1 MFTHSLVVS
10 ADQQRVVPRI
20 LVGQVDFIV
29 GHRIKVGED
38 QNLQAL
44 FTRRGLVWVAIL
56 ILRLVATRCLVQ
68 FGVNLEPCSNAPRE
82 KKEWVSQVVVVVV
95 VVVERSQ
102 AIVLSDGQV
111 GGELGADASLFDDG
125 ARGRVRV
132 RIGVNHAPAVA
143 GEHRKR

>member
-1 MFTHSLVVS
+1 MTTKISKRCSLVGS
-10 ADQQRVVPRI
+10 R
-20 LVGQVDFIV
+20 L
-29 GHRIKVGED
+29 
-38 QNLQAL
+38 
-44 FTRRGLVWVAIL
+44 GL
-56 ILRLVATRCLVQ
+56 RFQ

-82 KKEWVSQVVVVVV
+82 KKEWVSQVVVVVVVV

-125 ARGRVRV
+125 ARGRVHV